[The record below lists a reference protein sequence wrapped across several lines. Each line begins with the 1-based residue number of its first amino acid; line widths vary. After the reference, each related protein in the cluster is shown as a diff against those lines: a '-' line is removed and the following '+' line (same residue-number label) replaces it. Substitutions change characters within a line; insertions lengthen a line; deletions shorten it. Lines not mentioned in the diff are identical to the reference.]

1 MKKQEENKPWF
12 KEYMS
17 VFNPWDNI
25 RVMGSNIG
33 PDLMAGVTVAVI
45 ALPLALAFG
54 VASGLGPEAG
64 MWAAICGGLFVGIF
78 GGSKVGMS
86 GPTGPKVVQLAAIV
100 ELTRLASGE
109 ADVEFIFSLVFL
121 SGLVCVALAFLKVGR
136 FIYYVPY
143 SAVSGFMCGIGA
155 IIILLELPPML
166 GFATPTSVIEA
177 IKQIP
182 YDIMHENPRALLVS
196 VSTFA
201 TILIWPRITP
211 VKWLPGPLMGLIVGT
226 TIANVGSFDIA
237 YIGAMPTGL
246 PHIYWPNFGL
256 ITSRFGEMI

>member
-1 MKKQEENKPWF
+1 
-12 KEYMS
+12 MS
-17 VFNPWDNI
+17 VFSPWDNI
-25 RVMGSNIG
+25 RAMHTNVG
-33 PDLMAGVTVAVI
+33 PDLLAGLTVAVI

-64 MWAAICGGLFVGIF
+64 MWAAICGGLLVGIF

-100 ELTRLASGE
+100 ELTRFANGD

-121 SGLVCVALAFLKVGR
+121 SGVICVCLALLKVGR

-155 IIILLELPPML
+155 IIILLELPAML
-166 GFATPTSVIEA
+166 GFATPSSVIEA

-182 YDIMHENPRALLVS
+182 YDVLHENPRAVTVSLV
-196 VSTFA
+196 TFL
-201 TILIWPRITP
+201 TILIWPKITP
-211 VKWLPGPLMGLIVGT
+211 IRWLPAPLIGLVTGT
-226 TIANVGSFDIA
+226 AVANIFQFDIE

-246 PHIYWPNFGL
+246 PHIYLPDLG
-256 ITSRFGEMI
+256 IVTSRFGDMIGPAVSVFSILF